1 MGFKQSEALNTVE
14 RLDLWNEHLGWE
26 IHDISSESTE
36 IQKQLQPKGCFVM
49 FNLQEFDF
57 STIAEDSNEEIKTP
71 IKAIEEN
78 EDMQIDS
85 STGSS
90 DMKVD

>member
-26 IHDISSESTE
+26 IHDINNLNQE
-36 IQKQLQPKGCFVM
+36 IQKQLRPKGCFVM
-49 FNLQEFDF
+49 FNLKEFDF
-57 STIAEDSNEEIKTP
+57 SEIREEITDDLNGPFK
-71 IKAIEEN
+71 KSVEEN
-78 EDMQIDS
+78 DDMQIDS

-90 DMKVD
+90 